1 MAKVES
7 KRKSLVK
14 VLVAGSSGLIGT
26 ALCSRLER
34 EGHEV
39 VRLVRRQPA
48 QGELR
53 WDPEAGELEQE
64 ALEGI
69 EAVVHLGG
77 RNIAAGRWTATV
89 KAQLRQS
96 RVQTTQLLAAGLA
109 GLATPPRVLVCAS
122 AIGIYGN
129 RRDEEL
135 DEESS
140 TGEGFLAELGRA
152 WEGASAVAA
161 EAGIRV
167 VQARLGL
174 VMSRRGG
181 ALAKMLLPFRLGV
194 GGKIGD
200 GRQYVSWI
208 SLEDAVAALI
218 YAVENDA
225 LRGPVNLTA
234 PQPVTNAELTRTLG
248 RVLRRPT
255 LLPLPAFAAKL
266 LLGELAEEGLLASQR
281 VRPTR
286 LLEAGFEFAHP
297 ELEGA
302 LHRALAL

>member
-1 MAKVES
+1 MKI
-7 KRKSLVK
+7 
-14 VLVAGSSGLIGT
+14 LVAGSSGLIGT

-39 VRLVRRQPA
+39 VRLVRRQPI
-48 QGELR
+48 QGELH
-53 WDPEAGELEQE
+53 WDPEAGELEQD

-69 EAVVHLGG
+69 EAAVHLGG
-77 RNIAAGRWTATV
+77 RNIATGRWTASV
-89 KAQLRQS
+89 KAELRQS
-96 RVQTTQLLAAGLA
+96 RVQTTQLLATRLA
-109 GLATPPRVLVCAS
+109 GLAAPPRVLVCAS
-122 AIGIYGN
+122 AIGIYGH

-135 DEESS
+135 DEESD

-161 EAGIRV
+161 EADIRV
-167 VQARLGL
+167 VQARLGIVL
-174 VMSRRGG
+174 SRQGG

-200 GRQYVSWI
+200 GRQYVGWI

-234 PQPVTNAELTRTLG
+234 PQQVTNAELTRTLG

-255 LLPLPAFAAKL
+255 LLPLPAFVAKL
-266 LLGELAEEGLLASQR
+266 VLGELAEEGLLASQR
-281 VRPTR
+281 VRPKR
-286 LLEAGFEFAHP
+286 LLEAGFEFGYP

-302 LHRALAL
+302 LRRALAS

>member
-1 MAKVES
+1 MKI
-7 KRKSLVK
+7 
-14 VLVAGSSGLIGT
+14 LVAGSSGLIGT
-26 ALCSRLER
+26 AFCSRLGR
-34 EGHEV
+34 EGHKV
-39 VRLVRRQPA
+39 VRLVRRAPA
-48 QGELR
+48 QGELY

-64 ALEGI
+64 GLEGI

-77 RNIAAGRWTATV
+77 RSIVAGRWTATV

-96 RVQTTQLLAAGLA
+96 RVQTTQLLATRLA
-109 GLATPPRVLVCAS
+109 GLAAPPRVLVCAS
-122 AIGIYGN
+122 AVGIYGH

-135 DEESS
+135 DEESD

-152 WEGASAVAA
+152 WEGASAVAS

-167 VQARLGL
+167 VQARLGIVL
-174 VMSRRGG
+174 SRRGG

-194 GGKIGD
+194 GGKIGS

-218 YAVENDA
+218 YVVENDA

-255 LLPLPAFAAKL
+255 LLPLPVFAAKL
-266 LLGELAEEGLLASQR
+266 VLGELAEEGLLASQR
-281 VRPTR
+281 VRPKR
-286 LLEAGFEFAHP
+286 LLGAGFEFAYP

-302 LHRALAL
+302 LRHALTL

>member
-1 MAKVES
+1 MKI
-7 KRKSLVK
+7 
-14 VLVAGSSGLIGT
+14 LVAGSSGLIGT

-39 VRLVRRQPA
+39 VRLVRRPPA

-69 EAVVHLGG
+69 EATVHLGG

-89 KAQLRQS
+89 KEQLRQS
-96 RVQTTQLLAAGLA
+96 REQTTQLLAARLA
-109 GLATPPRVLVCAS
+109 GLVAPPRVLVCAS
-122 AIGIYGN
+122 AVGIYGH

-135 DEESS
+135 DEESD

-152 WEGASAVAA
+152 WEGASAVAS
-161 EAGIRV
+161 EADIRV
-167 VQARLGL
+167 VQARLGIVL
-174 VMSRRGG
+174 SRRGG

-194 GGKIGD
+194 GGKIGS

-234 PQPVTNAELTRTLG
+234 PQQVTNAELTRTLG

-266 LLGELAEEGLLASQR
+266 VLGELAEEGLLASQR
-281 VRPTR
+281 VRPKR
-286 LLEAGFEFAHP
+286 LLEAGFEFAYP

-302 LHRALAL
+302 LRHALTS

>member
-1 MAKVES
+1 
-7 KRKSLVK
+7 VK
-14 VLVAGSSGLIGT
+14 ILVAGSSGLIGT
-26 ALCSRLER
+26 ALCSQLER

-48 QGELR
+48 QRELR
-53 WDPEAGELEQE
+53 WEPEAGELEQE

-77 RNIAAGRWTATV
+77 RNVAAGRWTASV

-96 RVQTTQLLAAGLA
+96 RVQTTQLLAERLA
-109 GLATPPRVLVCAS
+109 GLAAPPQVLVCAS
-122 AIGIYGN
+122 AIGIYGH

-135 DEESS
+135 DEESD

-152 WEGASAVAA
+152 WEGASTVAA
-161 EAGIRV
+161 AAGIRV
-167 VQARLGL
+167 VQARLGIVL
-174 VMSRRGG
+174 SRRGG

-200 GRQYVSWI
+200 GRQYVGWI

-225 LRGPVNLTA
+225 LRGPVNLTS

-248 RVLRRPT
+248 HVLRRPT

-266 LLGELAEEGLLASQR
+266 LLGELAEEGLMASQR
-281 VRPTR
+281 VRPKR
-286 LLEAGFEFAHP
+286 LLEAGFEFAYP

-302 LHRALAL
+302 LRHALSS

>member
-1 MAKVES
+1 MKI
-7 KRKSLVK
+7 
-14 VLVAGSSGLIGT
+14 LVAGSSGLIGT

-39 VRLVRRQPA
+39 VRLVRRQPE

-64 ALEGI
+64 ALERI

-77 RNIAAGRWTATV
+77 RSIAAGRWTATV
-89 KAQLRQS
+89 KEQLRQS
-96 RVQTTQLLAAGLA
+96 RVQTTQLLAARLA
-109 GLATPPRVLVCAS
+109 GLAAPPRVLVCAS
-122 AIGIYGN
+122 AVGIYGH
-129 RRDEEL
+129 RHDEEL
-135 DEESS
+135 DEESD
-140 TGEGFLAELGRA
+140 TGEGFLAELGRV

-167 VQARLGL
+167 VQARLGIVL
-174 VMSRRGG
+174 SRRGG
-181 ALAKMLLPFRLGV
+181 ALAKMLLPFRLGM

-225 LRGPVNLTA
+225 LHGPVNLTA
-234 PQPVTNAELTRTLG
+234 PQSVTNAELTRTLG

-281 VRPTR
+281 VRPKR
-286 LLEAGFEFAHP
+286 LLEAGFEFAYP

-302 LHRALAL
+302 LRHALTS

>member
-1 MAKVES
+1 MKI
-7 KRKSLVK
+7 
-14 VLVAGSSGLIGT
+14 LVAGSSGLIGT
-26 ALCSRLER
+26 AFCSRLGR
-34 EGHEV
+34 EGHKV
-39 VRLVRRQPA
+39 VRLVRRPPGR
-48 QGELR
+48 GELR

-64 ALEGI
+64 GLEGI

-96 RVQTTQLLAAGLA
+96 RVQTTQLLATRLA
-109 GLATPPRVLVCAS
+109 GLAAPPRVLVCAS
-122 AIGIYGN
+122 AVGIYGH

-135 DEESS
+135 DEESDI
-140 TGEGFLAELGRA
+140 GEGFLVELGRA
-152 WEGASAVAA
+152 WEGASAVAS

-167 VQARLGL
+167 VQARLGIVL
-174 VMSRRGG
+174 SRRGG

-194 GGKIGD
+194 GGKIGS

-218 YAVENDA
+218 YGVENDA

-234 PQPVTNAELTRTLG
+234 PQSVTNAELTRTLG

-281 VRPTR
+281 VRPKR

-302 LHRALAL
+302 LRHALAQ

>member
-1 MAKVES
+1 MKI
-7 KRKSLVK
+7 
-14 VLVAGSSGLIGT
+14 LVAGSSGLIGT

-34 EGHEV
+34 EGYEV
-39 VRLVRRQPA
+39 VRLVRRTPA

-53 WDPEAGELEQE
+53 WDPEVGELEQE

-77 RNIAAGRWTATV
+77 RNITAGRWTASV

-96 RVQTTQLLAAGLA
+96 RVQTTQLLAARLA
-109 GLATPPRVLVCAS
+109 GLAAPPRVLVCAS
-122 AIGIYGN
+122 AVGIYGH

-135 DEESS
+135 DEESD

-167 VQARLGL
+167 VQARLGIVL
-174 VMSRRGG
+174 SRRGG
-181 ALAKMLLPFRLGV
+181 ALAKMLLPFRLGM

-266 LLGELAEEGLLASQR
+266 VLGELAEEGLLASQR
-281 VRPTR
+281 ARPKR

-302 LHRALAL
+302 LRHALTS

>member
-1 MAKVES
+1 MKI
-7 KRKSLVK
+7 
-14 VLVAGSSGLIGT
+14 LVAGSSGLIGI

-53 WDPEAGELEQE
+53 WDPEVGKLEQE

-77 RNIAAGRWTATV
+77 RNIAAGRWTAAV

-96 RVQTTQLLAAGLA
+96 RVQTTQLLAARLA
-109 GLATPPRVLVCAS
+109 GLVAPPRVLVCAS
-122 AIGIYGN
+122 AVGIYGH

-135 DEESS
+135 DEESD

-152 WEGASAVAA
+152 WEGASALAA

-167 VQARLGL
+167 VQARLGIVL
-174 VMSRRGG
+174 SRRGG

-200 GRQYVSWI
+200 GRQYVGWI

-234 PQPVTNAELTRTLG
+234 PQQVTNAELTRTLG

-281 VRPTR
+281 VRPTQ
-286 LLEAGFEFAHP
+286 LLEAGFEFAYP

-302 LHRALAL
+302 LRHALSS

>member
-1 MAKVES
+1 MKI
-7 KRKSLVK
+7 
-14 VLVAGSSGLIGT
+14 LVAGSSGLIGT

-39 VRLVRRQPA
+39 VRLVRRQPM
-48 QGELR
+48 QGELH
-53 WDPEAGELEQE
+53 WDPEAGELEQD

-69 EAVVHLGG
+69 EAAVHLGG
-77 RNIAAGRWTATV
+77 RNIATGRWTATV
-89 KAQLRQS
+89 KDQLRQS
-96 RVQTTQLLAAGLA
+96 RVQTTQLLATRLA
-109 GLATPPRVLVCAS
+109 GLASSPKVLVCAS
-122 AIGIYGN
+122 AVGIYGH

-135 DEESS
+135 DEESD

-167 VQARLGL
+167 VQARLGIVL
-174 VMSRRGG
+174 SRRGG

-234 PQPVTNAELTRTLG
+234 PQQVTNAELTRTLG

-266 LLGELAEEGLLASQR
+266 VLGELAEEGLLASQR
-281 VRPTR
+281 VRPTQ
-286 LLEAGFEFAHP
+286 LLEAGFEFGYP

-302 LHRALAL
+302 LRRALAS

>member
-1 MAKVES
+1 MKI
-7 KRKSLVK
+7 
-14 VLVAGSSGLIGT
+14 LVAGSSGLIGT

-39 VRLVRRQPA
+39 VRLVRREPA

-64 ALEGI
+64 VLEGI
-69 EAVVHLGG
+69 DGVVHLGG
-77 RNIAAGRWTATV
+77 RSIATGRWTASV

-96 RVQTTQLLAAGLA
+96 RVQTTQLLATRLA
-109 GLATPPRVLVCAS
+109 GLVAPPRVLICAS
-122 AIGIYGN
+122 AVGIYGH

-135 DEESS
+135 DEESD

-152 WEGASAVAA
+152 WEGASALAA

-167 VQARLGL
+167 IQARLGIVL
-174 VMSRRGG
+174 SRRGG
-181 ALAKMLLPFRLGV
+181 ALAKMLLPFRLGM
-194 GGKIGD
+194 GGKIGN

-266 LLGELAEEGLLASQR
+266 VLGELAEEGLLASQR

-302 LHRALAL
+302 LRHALTS

>member
-1 MAKVES
+1 MKI
-7 KRKSLVK
+7 
-14 VLVAGSSGLIGT
+14 LVAGSSGLIGT

-39 VRLVRRQPA
+39 VRLVRRPPA

-69 EAVVHLGG
+69 EAAVHLGG

-89 KAQLRQS
+89 KEQLRQS
-96 RVQTTQLLAAGLA
+96 RVQTTQLLAARLA
-109 GLATPPRVLVCAS
+109 GLAAPPRVLICAS
-122 AIGIYGN
+122 AVGIYGH
-129 RRDEEL
+129 RHDEEL
-135 DEESS
+135 DEESD

-167 VQARLGL
+167 VQARLGIVL
-174 VMSRRGG
+174 SRRGG

-194 GGKIGD
+194 GGKIGN

-266 LLGELAEEGLLASQR
+266 VLGELAEEGLLASQR
-281 VRPTR
+281 VRPKR
-286 LLEAGFEFAHP
+286 LLEAGFEFVYS

-302 LHRALAL
+302 LRHALTS

>member
-1 MAKVES
+1 MKI
-7 KRKSLVK
+7 
-14 VLVAGSSGLIGT
+14 LVAGSSGLIGT

-39 VRLVRRQPA
+39 VRLVRRAPA

-53 WDPEAGELEQE
+53 WDPEVGELEQE

-69 EAVVHLGG
+69 EATVHLGG
-77 RNIAAGRWTATV
+77 RSIAAGRWTTTV
-89 KAQLRQS
+89 KEQLRQS
-96 RVQTTQLLAAGLA
+96 RVQTTQLLAARLA
-109 GLATPPRVLVCAS
+109 GLAAPPRVLVCAS
-122 AIGIYGN
+122 AVGIYGH
-129 RRDEEL
+129 RGDEEL
-135 DEESS
+135 DEESD

-152 WEGASAVAA
+152 WEEASAVAS

-167 VQARLGL
+167 VQARLGIVL
-174 VMSRRGG
+174 SRRGG
-181 ALAKMLLPFRLGV
+181 ALAKMLWPFRLGL
-194 GGKIGD
+194 GGKIGS

-225 LRGPVNLTA
+225 LRGPVNLNA

-266 LLGELAEEGLLASQR
+266 VLGELAEEGLLASQR
-281 VRPTR
+281 ARPTR
-286 LLEAGFEFAHP
+286 LLEAGFEFAYP

-302 LHRALAL
+302 LRHALTS

>member
-1 MAKVES
+1 MKI
-7 KRKSLVK
+7 
-14 VLVAGSSGLIGT
+14 LVAGSSGLIGT

-34 EGHEV
+34 EGHEI
-39 VRLVRRQPA
+39 VRLVRREPA

-53 WDPEAGELEQE
+53 WDPEASELEQE

-77 RNIAAGRWTATV
+77 RNIVAGRWTTTV
-89 KAQLRQS
+89 KAQLHQS
-96 RVQTTQLLAAGLA
+96 RVQTTQLLATRLA
-109 GLATPPRVLVCAS
+109 GLAAPPRVLVCAS
-122 AIGIYGN
+122 AVGIYGHRHN
-129 RRDEEL
+129 EEL
-135 DEESS
+135 DEESD

-161 EAGIRV
+161 EAGVRV
-167 VQARLGL
+167 VQARLGIVL
-174 VMSRRGG
+174 SRQGG
-181 ALAKMLLPFRLGV
+181 ALAKMLLPFRLGM
-194 GGKIGD
+194 GGKIGS

-208 SLEDAVAALI
+208 SLADAVAALI

-266 LLGELAEEGLLASQR
+266 VLGELAEEGLLASQR
-281 VRPTR
+281 VRPKR

-302 LHRALAL
+302 LRHALTS

>member
-1 MAKVES
+1 MKI
-7 KRKSLVK
+7 
-14 VLVAGSSGLIGT
+14 LVAGSSGLIGT
-26 ALCSRLER
+26 ALCSRLVC

-39 VRLVRRQPA
+39 ARLVRRPPA

-53 WDPEAGELEQE
+53 WDPEVGELEQE
-64 ALEGI
+64 VLEGI

-89 KAQLRQS
+89 KEQLRQS
-96 RVQTTQLLAAGLA
+96 RVQTTQLLATRLTGLA
-109 GLATPPRVLVCAS
+109 APPRVLVCAS
-122 AIGIYGN
+122 AVGIYGH

-135 DEESS
+135 DEESD

-167 VQARLGL
+167 VQARLGIVL
-174 VMSRRGG
+174 SRRGG

-218 YAVENDA
+218 YAVEKDA

-266 LLGELAEEGLLASQR
+266 VLGELAEEGLLASQR
-281 VRPTR
+281 VRPKR

-302 LHRALAL
+302 LRHALTS

>member
-1 MAKVES
+1 MKI
-7 KRKSLVK
+7 
-14 VLVAGSSGLIGT
+14 LVAGSSGLIGT
-26 ALCSRLER
+26 ALCSRLGR

-39 VRLVRRQPA
+39 VCLVRRQPA
-48 QGELR
+48 QGELH

-69 EAVVHLGG
+69 EAAVHLGG
-77 RNIAAGRWTATV
+77 RNIATGRWTDTV
-89 KAQLRQS
+89 KAELRQS
-96 RVQTTQLLAAGLA
+96 RVQTTQLLAARLA
-109 GLATPPRVLVCAS
+109 ELAALPRVLVCAS
-122 AIGIYGN
+122 AVGIYGH

-135 DEESS
+135 DEESD

-167 VQARLGL
+167 VQARLGIVL
-174 VMSRRGG
+174 SRRGG

-200 GRQYVSWI
+200 GRQYVGWI

-234 PQPVTNAELTRTLG
+234 PQSVTNAELTRTLG

-255 LLPLPAFAAKL
+255 LLPLPAFVAKL

-286 LLEAGFEFAHP
+286 LLEAGFEFGYP

-302 LHRALAL
+302 LRRALAS

>member
-1 MAKVES
+1 MKI
-7 KRKSLVK
+7 LV
-14 VLVAGSSGLIGT
+14 VGSSGLIGI

-53 WDPEAGELEQE
+53 WDPEVGKLEQE

-77 RNIAAGRWTATV
+77 RNIAAGRWTAAV

-96 RVQTTQLLAAGLA
+96 RVQTTQLLAERLA
-109 GLATPPRVLVCAS
+109 GLVAPPRVLVCAS
-122 AIGIYGN
+122 AVGIYGH

-135 DEESS
+135 DEESD

-152 WEGASAVAA
+152 WEGASALAA

-167 VQARLGL
+167 VQARLGIVL
-174 VMSRRGG
+174 SRRGG
-181 ALAKMLLPFRLGV
+181 ALAKMLLPFRLGL

-234 PQPVTNAELTRTLG
+234 PQSVTNAELTRTLG

-255 LLPLPAFAAKL
+255 LLPLPAFAAKVV
-266 LLGELAEEGLLASQR
+266 LGELAEEGLLASQR
-281 VRPTR
+281 VRPKR

-302 LHRALAL
+302 LRHALAR

>member
-1 MAKVES
+1 MKI
-7 KRKSLVK
+7 LI
-14 VLVAGSSGLIGT
+14 AGSSGLIGT
-26 ALCSRLER
+26 ALCSQLER

-39 VRLVRRQPA
+39 VRLVRREPA

-53 WDPEAGELEQE
+53 WDPEGGELEQE
-64 ALEGI
+64 VLEGI
-69 EAVVHLGG
+69 EGVLHLGG

-89 KAQLRQS
+89 KEQLRQS
-96 RVQTTQLLAAGLA
+96 RVQTTQLLATRLA
-109 GLATPPRVLVCAS
+109 GLAAPPRVLVCAS
-122 AIGIYGN
+122 AIGIYGH

-135 DEESS
+135 DEDSD

-167 VQARLGL
+167 VQARLGIVL
-174 VMSRRGG
+174 SRQGG
-181 ALAKMLLPFRLGV
+181 ALAKMLLPFRLGI

-218 YAVENDA
+218 FAVENDA
-225 LRGPVNLTA
+225 LRGPANLTA
-234 PQPVTNAELTRTLG
+234 PQQVTNAELTRTLG

-266 LLGELAEEGLLASQR
+266 VLGELAEEGLLASQR
-281 VRPTR
+281 VRPKR
-286 LLEAGFEFAHP
+286 LLEAGFEFKHP
-297 ELEGA
+297 ELEDA
-302 LHRALAL
+302 LRQELAAG

>member
-1 MAKVES
+1 MKI
-7 KRKSLVK
+7 
-14 VLVAGSSGLIGT
+14 LVAGSSGLIGT

-39 VRLVRRQPA
+39 VRLVRRAPA

-64 ALEGI
+64 VLEGI
-69 EAVVHLGG
+69 DGVVHLGG
-77 RNIAAGRWTATV
+77 RSIATGRWTASV

-96 RVQTTQLLAAGLA
+96 RVQTTQLLATRLA
-109 GLATPPRVLVCAS
+109 GLATPPRVLICAS
-122 AIGIYGN
+122 AVGIYGH

-135 DEESS
+135 DEESD

-167 VQARLGL
+167 VQARLGIVL
-174 VMSRRGG
+174 SRRGG
-181 ALAKMLLPFRLGV
+181 ALAKMLLPFRLGI

-266 LLGELAEEGLLASQR
+266 VLGELAEEGLLASQR
-281 VRPTR
+281 VRPKR

-302 LHRALAL
+302 LRHALTS

>member
-1 MAKVES
+1 MKI
-7 KRKSLVK
+7 
-14 VLVAGSSGLIGT
+14 LVAGSSGLLGT

-48 QGELR
+48 EGELR
-53 WDPEAGELEQE
+53 WDPEAGALDPD

-69 EAVVHLGG
+69 EAAVHLGG
-77 RNIAAGRWTATV
+77 RNIAAGRWTVPV
-89 KAQLRQS
+89 KEQLRQS
-96 RVQTTQLLAAGLA
+96 RVQTTHLLAARLA
-109 GLATPPRVLVCAS
+109 GLAAPPQVLVCAS

-129 RRDEEL
+129 RCAEEL
-135 DEESS
+135 DEGSDL
-140 TGEGFLAELGRA
+140 GAGFLAELGRA
-152 WEGASAVAA
+152 WEGASAAA
-161 EAGIRV
+161 TAAGIRV
-167 VQARLGL
+167 VQARLGIVL
-174 VMSRRGG
+174 SRRGG

-194 GGKIGD
+194 GGKVGD

-208 SLEDAVAALI
+208 SLEDAVAALC
-218 YAVENDA
+218 YAVGNDA
-225 LRGPVNLTA
+225 LHGPVNLTA
-234 PQPVTNAELTRTLG
+234 PQSVTNAELTRTLG

-286 LLEAGFEFAHP
+286 LLEAGFEFAYP

-302 LHRALAL
+302 LRRVLAQ

>member
-1 MAKVES
+1 MKI
-7 KRKSLVK
+7 
-14 VLVAGSSGLIGT
+14 LVAGSSGLIGT

-34 EGHEV
+34 EGYEV
-39 VRLVRRQPA
+39 VRLVRRAPA
-48 QGELR
+48 LGELR

-69 EAVVHLGG
+69 EAAVHLGG
-77 RNIAAGRWTATV
+77 RNITAGRWTATV

-96 RVQTTQLLAAGLA
+96 RVQTTQLLATRLA
-109 GLATPPRVLVCAS
+109 GLAAPPRVLVCAS
-122 AIGIYGN
+122 AVGIYGH

-135 DEESS
+135 DEESD

-161 EAGIRV
+161 EASSRV
-167 VQARLGL
+167 VQARLGIVL
-174 VMSRRGG
+174 SRRGG
-181 ALAKMLLPFRLGV
+181 ALAKMLLPFRLGM

-266 LLGELAEEGLLASQR
+266 VLGELAEEGLLASQR
-281 VRPTR
+281 ARPKR

-302 LHRALAL
+302 LRHALTS

>member
-1 MAKVES
+1 M
-7 KRKSLVK
+7 
-14 VLVAGSSGLIGT
+14 
-26 ALCSRLER
+26 
-34 EGHEV
+34 
-39 VRLVRRQPA
+39 
-48 QGELR
+48 
-53 WDPEAGELEQE
+53 
-64 ALEGI
+64 
-69 EAVVHLGG
+69 
-77 RNIAAGRWTATV
+77 
-89 KAQLRQS
+89 
-96 RVQTTQLLAAGLA
+96 
-109 GLATPPRVLVCAS
+109 
-122 AIGIYGN
+122 
-129 RRDEEL
+129 
-135 DEESS
+135 
-140 TGEGFLAELGRA
+140 AELGRA

-167 VQARLGL
+167 VQARLGIVL
-174 VMSRRGG
+174 SRQGG

-200 GRQYVSWI
+200 GRQYVGWI

-281 VRPTR
+281 VRPKR
-286 LLEAGFEFAHP
+286 LLEAGFEFAYP

-302 LHRALAL
+302 LRHALAS

>member
-1 MAKVES
+1 MKI
-7 KRKSLVK
+7 
-14 VLVAGSSGLIGT
+14 LVAGSSGLIGT

-34 EGHEV
+34 EGYEV
-39 VRLVRRQPA
+39 VRLVRRAPV
-48 QGELR
+48 QGELY
-53 WDPEAGELEQE
+53 WDPEVGELEQE

-77 RNIAAGRWTATV
+77 RNITSGRWTATV

-96 RVQTTQLLAAGLA
+96 RVQTTELLATRLA
-109 GLATPPRVLVCAS
+109 GLAARPRVLVCAS
-122 AIGIYGN
+122 AVGIYGH

-135 DEESS
+135 DEESD

-152 WEGASAVAA
+152 WEGASALAA

-167 VQARLGL
+167 VQARLGIVL
-174 VMSRRGG
+174 SRRGG

-266 LLGELAEEGLLASQR
+266 VLGELAEEGLLASQR
-281 VRPTR
+281 VRPKR
-286 LLEAGFEFAHP
+286 LLEAGFEFAYP

-302 LHRALAL
+302 LRQELAA

>member
-14 VLVAGSSGLIGT
+14 ILAAGSSGLIGT

-53 WDPEAGELEQE
+53 RDPEAGELEQE

-69 EAVVHLGG
+69 EAAVHLGG
-77 RNIAAGRWTATV
+77 RNIVAGRWTAAV

-96 RVQTTQLLAAGLA
+96 RVQTTQLLSARLA
-109 GLATPPRVLVCAS
+109 GLAAPPRVLVCAS

-140 TGEGFLAELGRA
+140 TGDKICLPGH
-152 WEGASAVAA
+152 
-161 EAGIRV
+161 RV
-167 VQARLGL
+167 FDL
-174 VMSRRGG
+174 
-181 ALAKMLLPFRLGV
+181 
-194 GGKIGD
+194 
-200 GRQYVSWI
+200 
-208 SLEDAVAALI
+208 
-218 YAVENDA
+218 
-225 LRGPVNLTA
+225 
-234 PQPVTNAELTRTLG
+234 
-248 RVLRRPT
+248 
-255 LLPLPAFAAKL
+255 
-266 LLGELAEEGLLASQR
+266 
-281 VRPTR
+281 
-286 LLEAGFEFAHP
+286 
-297 ELEGA
+297 
-302 LHRALAL
+302 

>member
-1 MAKVES
+1 MKI
-7 KRKSLVK
+7 
-14 VLVAGSSGLIGT
+14 LVAGSSGLIGT

-39 VRLVRRQPA
+39 VRLVRREPA

-64 ALEGI
+64 VLEGI
-69 EAVVHLGG
+69 DGVVHLGG
-77 RNIAAGRWTATV
+77 RSIATGRWTASV

-96 RVQTTQLLAAGLA
+96 RVQTTQLLATRLA
-109 GLATPPRVLVCAS
+109 GLVAPPRVLICAS
-122 AIGIYGN
+122 AVGIYGH

-135 DEESS
+135 DEESD

-152 WEGASAVAA
+152 WEGASALAA

-167 VQARLGL
+167 IQARLGIVL
-174 VMSRRGG
+174 SRRGG
-181 ALAKMLLPFRLGV
+181 ALAKMLLPFRLGM
-194 GGKIGD
+194 GGKIGN

-255 LLPLPAFAAKL
+255 LLPLPGFAAKL
-266 LLGELAEEGLLASQR
+266 VLGELAEEGLLASQR

-302 LHRALAL
+302 LRHALTS

>member
-1 MAKVES
+1 MKI
-7 KRKSLVK
+7 
-14 VLVAGSSGLIGT
+14 LVAGSSGLIGT

-34 EGHEV
+34 EGYEV
-39 VRLVRRQPA
+39 VRLVRRAPA

-64 ALEGI
+64 TLEGI
-69 EAVVHLGG
+69 EAAVHLGG
-77 RNIAAGRWTATV
+77 RNITAGRWTASV

-96 RVQTTQLLAAGLA
+96 RVQTTQLLAARLA
-109 GLATPPRVLVCAS
+109 GLAAPPRVLVCAS
-122 AIGIYGN
+122 AVGIYGH

-135 DEESS
+135 DEESDS
-140 TGEGFLAELGRA
+140 GEGFLAELGRA

-167 VQARLGL
+167 VQARLGIVL
-174 VMSRRGG
+174 SRRGG
-181 ALAKMLLPFRLGV
+181 ALAKMLLPFRLGM

-234 PQPVTNAELTRTLG
+234 SQPVTNAELTRTLG

-266 LLGELAEEGLLASQR
+266 VLGELAEEGLLASQR
-281 VRPTR
+281 VRPTQ

-302 LHRALAL
+302 LRHALTS

>member
-1 MAKVES
+1 MKI
-7 KRKSLVK
+7 
-14 VLVAGSSGLIGT
+14 LVAGSSGLVGT
-26 ALCSRLER
+26 ALCNRLER
-34 EGHEV
+34 ERHEV

-64 ALEGI
+64 ALEGV
-69 EAVVHLGG
+69 EAAVHLGG
-77 RNIAAGRWTATV
+77 RNIATGRWTASV
-89 KAQLRQS
+89 KEQLRQS
-96 RVQTTQLLAAGLA
+96 RVQTTELLATRLA
-109 GLATPPRVLVCAS
+109 GLAAPPKVLVCAS
-122 AIGIYGN
+122 AIGIYGH

-135 DEESS
+135 DEESD

-152 WEGASAVAA
+152 WEGASGVAA

-167 VQARLGL
+167 VQARLGIVL
-174 VMSRRGG
+174 SRRGG

-200 GRQYVSWI
+200 GRQYVGWI

-218 YAVENDA
+218 YAMENDA
-225 LRGPVNLTA
+225 LQGPVNLTA
-234 PQPVTNAELTRTLG
+234 PQQVTNAELTRTLG

-255 LLPLPAFAAKL
+255 LMPLPAFAAKL
-266 LLGELAEEGLLASQR
+266 VLGELAEEGLLASQR

-286 LLEAGFEFAHP
+286 LLEAGFEFAYP

-302 LHRALAL
+302 LRHALSS